1 MNQSIKYLLYK
12 NVLYKFKNFSVF
24 VYKGDNS
31 VSEEFEMKYETIHK
45 YFKIINI
52 IKAFQSF
59 YLNFLLLIQ
68 CVTCHFCVNICE
80 IY

>member
-45 YFKIINI
+45 YFKIINKTI
-52 IKAFQSF
+52 
-59 YLNFLLLIQ
+59 
-68 CVTCHFCVNICE
+68 
-80 IY
+80 